1 MNNTDPY
8 ESWLEHKRA
17 IPSSPELVDDV
28 MHRVRAF
35 DAAQHASAAR
45 QAPSRFQR
53 LLEWI
58 SLRPFA
64 QATVLAAGAV
74 IGGIRL
80 FAAFQFILS
89 Y

>member
-8 ESWLEHKRA
+8 ECWLEHKRA

-35 DAAQHASAAR
+35 DAAQHASTAR

-64 QATVLAAGAV
+64 QAVVIATGAL
-74 IGGIRL
+74 IGALRL
-80 FAAFQFILS
+80 FATFQFILS